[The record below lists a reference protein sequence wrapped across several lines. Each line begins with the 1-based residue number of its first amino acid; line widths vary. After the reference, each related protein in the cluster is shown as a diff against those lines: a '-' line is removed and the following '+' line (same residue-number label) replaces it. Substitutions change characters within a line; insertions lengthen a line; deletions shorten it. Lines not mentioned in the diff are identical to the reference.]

1 MSQEKTTLEIIA
13 PSIEEAV
20 SKGLSQ
26 LGLPREAVD
35 VEVLD
40 SGSRGLFGLGV
51 RQARIRL
58 SILSQEE
65 KGGRLTGDARGRC
78 SWAD

>member
-13 PSIEEAV
+13 PTIEEAV

-58 SILSQEE
+58 SILSQGR
-65 KGGRLTGDARGRC
+65 KGGRLTKLRRIAC
-78 SWAD
+78 